1 MKIRFASHNISTQ
14 MKFAVA
20 PYIRHA
26 TAGREFEVVEIGK
39 NFQQNISDQWFLRD
53 VKTG

>member
-1 MKIRFASHNISTQ
+1 MVIKFASYRLSTQ

-26 TAGREFEVVEIGK
+26 INGKEFEVIAQVQKSNENKHG
-39 NFQQNISDQWFLRD
+39 LE
-53 VKTG
+53 